1 MKGLVVMH
9 VLIPKRSY
17 VSIHE
22 YSLRI
27 KYFGKQ
33 TYQFELAR
41 RLKSSSSSISDSSPE
56 DLSSLDDEN
65 WGSIKFKWIKFLKKL
80 IKIFTWWGR
89 RELCIGIA
97 TWIHHLWISG
107 VGLAAWFKWKVLFA
121 NKNLQNIALTLWW
134 TLARCMTLWRHITHR
149 WNISEPQW
157 NSKMAAP

>member
-33 TYQFELAR
+33 TYQIELAR
-41 RLKSSSSSISDSSPE
+41 RLKSPSSSMSDSSPE

-65 WGSIKFKWIKFLKKL
+65 WGSNWYGWIPNA
-80 IKIFTWWGR
+80 G
-89 RELCIGIA
+89 
-97 TWIHHLWISG
+97 S
-107 VGLAAWFKWKVLFA
+107 
-121 NKNLQNIALTLWW
+121 
-134 TLARCMTLWRHITHR
+134 
-149 WNISEPQW
+149 
-157 NSKMAAP
+157 NS